1 MRFSTM
7 TLGALLLAA
16 TATPAL
22 AQDAAA
28 AGPTAPPPEFTFNAT
43 AAVVSDYRFRGVS
56 QTDKGFALQGS
67 ITVTDASG
75 FYLSAWGSS
84 TSGYV
89 VAGGNAR
96 QEIDLIGGY
105 SHTFKGGVKLDGG
118 VLYYFY
124 PRDPTPGVHSDFF
137 EPYVD
142 ISKTFGPLSAK
153 ATVNYAPKQKAL
165 RLDQSTGPSH
175 DNVYAA
181 GDFSL
186 GVPKTPFGLT
196 AHIGH
201 TFGPSW
207 LANDSVGHTEY
218 TDWGLGAT
226 VTYKVLTLGVSYVD
240 SDARFL
246 YNQPGTTHVS
256 NLSGSGVVGTL
267 TASF

>member
-1 MRFSTM
+1 MRFSSM
-7 TLGALLLAA
+7 TLGALLLAT
-16 TATPAL
+16 TATPAV
-22 AQDAAA
+22 AQDA
-28 AGPTAPPPEFTFNAT
+28 PTAPPPEITINGT

-56 QTDKGFALQGS
+56 RTDKGFAVQGS
-67 ITVTDASG
+67 LTVTHASG

-84 TSGYV
+84 TSGYD

-105 SHTFKGGVKLDGG
+105 SKTFNSGVKLDGG

-142 ISKTFGPLSAK
+142 ISTTLGPVSAK
-153 ATVNYAPKQKAL
+153 VTVNYAPKQKAL
-165 RLDQSTGPSH
+165 KLDQSTGPSH
-175 DNVYAA
+175 DNVYLA
-181 GDFSL
+181 GDVSL
-186 GVPKTPFGLT
+186 AIPKTPLGLS
-196 AHIGH
+196 AHLGH

-207 LANDSVGHTEY
+207 LADDSLGKTSY

-226 VTYKVLTLGVSYVD
+226 ATYKFLTLGVAYVD
-240 SDARFL
+240 TDAHFL
-246 YNQPGTTHVS
+246 YNVPGTTKTS
-256 NLSGSGVVGTL
+256 NLSGSGVVASL